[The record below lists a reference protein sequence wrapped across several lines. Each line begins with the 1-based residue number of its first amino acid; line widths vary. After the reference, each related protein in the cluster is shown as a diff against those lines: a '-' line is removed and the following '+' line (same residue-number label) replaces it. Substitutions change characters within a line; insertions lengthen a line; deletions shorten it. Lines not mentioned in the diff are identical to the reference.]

1 MGVTAGF
8 LVRTWLVL
16 LAGATVVWAN
26 DLQLLEAVRSQ
37 NRDGVRALLKE
48 HVDVN
53 TPQGDGAT
61 ALHWAAH
68 HDDVEIAGL
77 LIRAGANV
85 NAATDLGVTPL
96 ALACENG
103 SAAMV
108 EMLLAAGAN
117 PNVVATGEPALMTAA
132 RTGSVGAVKA
142 LLARGADVNARDA
155 VRGQTALM
163 WAAAHN
169 HAEVARL
176 LVEKGADI
184 HARSKVSQQV
194 VSVSNRYAGVR
205 SRAKVL
211 ADHAFVTI
219 EQGGGT
225 ALLFAARNGALDA
238 ARVLVAAKANP
249 NDASADGTSALVMAA
264 HSGHG
269 ALATFLLEHGANPN
283 LAGSGYTALHAAV
296 LRGDL
301 ALVKALLA
309 HGASPSARV
318 TKGTPVRRFSKDFAL
333 NAAWAGATPF
343 WLATRFGEI
352 EMMRALA
359 AAGGDAVSPTA
370 DGTTP
375 LIAIASAGIDSGQSA
390 SDRRE
395 RRFDPLELAARRARQ
410 DEDVRNVLE
419 VAALAVSLGGDV
431 NAANKAGDTALHR
444 AAAKGSTRLIEF
456 LVARGARLDV
466 ANKRGQTPLALAR
479 RSGTGS
485 AGAGTAARL
494 RKLSPKNDSQ

>member
-1 MGVTAGF
+1 V
-8 LVRTWLVL
+8 WLVL
-16 LAGATVVWAN
+16 LGGAAVASAS
-26 DLQLLEAVRSQ
+26 DFRLLEAVRNQ
-37 NRDGVRALLKE
+37 DREAVRALLKQ

-53 TPQGDGAT
+53 APHGDGAT

-68 HDDVEIAGL
+68 RDDVETADL

-85 NAATDLGVTPL
+85 NAANDLGVTPI
-96 ALACENG
+96 ALACANG

-108 EMLLAAGAN
+108 EKLLAAGAN
-117 PNVVATGEPALMTAA
+117 PNAVASGEPALMTAA

-142 LLARGADVNARDA
+142 LLARGADVNARDG

-163 WAAAHN
+163 WAVAHN
-169 HAEVARL
+169 HAEVARI
-176 LVEKGADI
+176 LVEKGAQI
-184 HARSKVSQQV
+184 HARSNVSQRI
-194 VSVSNRYAGVR
+194 VSLANRYGGVR
-205 SRAKVL
+205 SRARGL
-211 ADHAFVTI
+211 AEHTVVAV
-219 EQGGGT
+219 EQGGST

-238 ARVLVAAKANP
+238 ARILVAARANV
-249 NDASADGTSALVMAA
+249 NDAASDGTSALVGAA

-301 ALVKALLA
+301 NLVKALLA
-309 HGASPSARV
+309 HGANPSAHV
-318 TKGTPVRRFSKDFAL
+318 MKGTPVRRFSKDFAL
-333 NAAWAGATPF
+333 NAAWVGATPF

-352 EMMRALA
+352 EMMRVLA
-359 AAGGDAVSPTA
+359 AAGADAVSPTA

-375 LIAIASAGIDSGQSA
+375 LIALASAGIDSGQTA

-395 RRFDPLELAARRARQ
+395 RRLDALEVAAMRARH
-410 DEDVRNVLE
+410 DEDVRTVLE

-444 AAAKGSTRLIEF
+444 AAAKGSNKLIEF
-456 LVARGARLDV
+456 LVERGARLDV
-466 ANKRGQTPLALAR
+466 ENKRGKTPLAIAS
-479 RSGTGS
+479 RSGPPGS
-485 AGAGTAARL
+485 SNTGTAALL
-494 RKLSPKNDSQ
+494 RKLGPKSDSQ